1 MPQWVTSLDLDHKN
15 TISIGNKLY
24 CKPSMMVLL
33 GYCTIRD
40 RPDAASTDTH
50 ATSKNASSRNSSA
63 YDKIE
68 SNIKDSS
75 MASSRDTALVNAGRL
90 VNKST
95 TAHSVRT
102 KTDYAVIRIYDLV
115 AAIVPWIRTW
125 VYSPKVFGMIASNKF
140 ELTKS
145 HIRLRKKANYAYSRG
160 DCCG

>member
-24 CKPSMMVLL
+24 CKPSLMVLL
-33 GYCTIRD
+33 GYCTIRGRSGAD
-40 RPDAASTDTH
+40 VSSDMTNGKH
-50 ATSKNASSRNSSA
+50 ASSHHSSTVEIILTR
-63 YDKIE
+63 KE
-68 SNIKDSS
+68 SS
-75 MASSRDTALVNAGRL
+75 MAATQMTGSRYPTPLA
-90 VNKST
+90 
-95 TAHSVRT
+95 AHHSPPKAV
-102 KTDYAVIRIYDLV
+102 KGDYIVIRIYDLV

-145 HIRLRKKANYAYSRG
+145 HIRLEKKSTYSYSRG